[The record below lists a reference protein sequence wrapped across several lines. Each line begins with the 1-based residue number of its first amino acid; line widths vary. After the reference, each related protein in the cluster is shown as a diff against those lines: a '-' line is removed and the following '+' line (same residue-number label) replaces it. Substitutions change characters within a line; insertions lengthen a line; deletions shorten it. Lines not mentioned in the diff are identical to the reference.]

1 MVWAMRKFFLAT
13 PVLALALVAC
23 SQTANFQ
30 SQTEDFLESDDVES
44 EVGGEVTDATCEEPE
59 NTDVGTTYS
68 CTATVE
74 GLGEVNFVSTII
86 AEDEFEVS
94 IQP

>member
-1 MVWAMRKFFLAT
+1 MRKILLAT

-23 SQTANFQ
+23 SDTANFQ
-30 SQTEDFLESDDVES
+30 SQTEDFLGSDEVANS
-44 EVGGEVTDATCEEPE
+44 VGGEVSDASCEEPE
-59 NTDVGTTYS
+59 TTDVGTAYN

-74 GLGEVNFVSTII
+74 GRGEVTFVATIT
-86 AEDEFEVS
+86 AEDAFEVA

>member
-1 MVWAMRKFFLAT
+1 MRKFLLAT
-13 PVLALALVAC
+13 PVLALTLVAC

-30 SQTEDFLESDDVES
+30 SQTEDFLESDEVES
-44 EVGGEVTDATCEEPE
+44 EVGGEVTDASCEEPAS
-59 NTDVGTTYS
+59 TDVGTTYS
-68 CTATVE
+68 CTASVE
-74 GLGEVNFVSTII
+74 GLGEITFLSTIT